1 MKKGHDT
8 DKKVT
13 ENNSKRGTQFY
24 GYWIYIIYELLQQPV
39 ASGTIAKNN

>member
-13 ENNSKRGTQFY
+13 ENNLKHGTQFY
-24 GYWIYIIYELLQQPV
+24 GYWIYIIY
-39 ASGTIAKNN
+39 K